1 MFGFHY
7 NNSRK
12 GNNLSIR
19 EKTILKAY
27 SNFYDDKGEKRLKSM
42 RNKRSLLKM
51 VCAAIGITAIL
62 SGCGAAKTTNSANG
76 ASDGFPKQ
84 TITFVVPY
92 APGGDFDTTARILA
106 PYLSQ
111 YLPNKPSVIV
121 KNIPGGNSQV
131 GAENVLHAKP
141 DGYTI
146 GYFTLPGLALG
157 PLIGQGEYDLT
168 KVEWIGQV
176 FNLPYVAAA
185 NKKASLK
192 DIDSLKAFPKLRMG
206 TTGITTSAG
215 LGSFIASK
223 ELGINPTFV
232 PSGGSS
238 ESVLAASQGSVDFVQ
253 FPYPAMRQQLDAK
266 LIKPLWVYSKERLK
280 YLPDVPTIGEMG
292 HPELAN
298 LINLVG
304 AVGTTPGVS
313 KEHLQVLRDALKK
326 AMEDPKFLDKM
337 NKEYHSPQYL
347 NADDTLK
354 EVKDDIQ
361 SLKKYADPIKS
372 TIKK

>member
-1 MFGFHY
+1 M
-7 NNSRK
+7 
-12 GNNLSIR
+12 
-19 EKTILKAY
+19 KAY
-27 SNFYDDKGEKRLKSM
+27 SIFYDNKGENLLKSL
-42 RNKRSLLKM
+42 RSKKNLLKM
-51 VCAAIGITAIL
+51 VCAAVGLTAIL
-62 SGCGAAKTTNSANG
+62 AGCGAAKTTSSSNG
-76 ASDGFPKQ
+76 AAKAPSDGFPKQ

-92 APGGDFDTTARILA
+92 SPGGDFDTTARIIA
-106 PYLSQ
+106 PYLSK

-131 GAENVLHAKP
+131 GTENILHAKP

-157 PLIGQGEYDLT
+157 PMIGQGNFDLT
-168 KVEWIGQV
+168 KVDWIGQV

-185 NKKASLK
+185 TKKADIK
-192 DIDSLKAFPKLRMG
+192 DVNSLKAFSKLRVG

-253 FPYPAMRQQLDAK
+253 FPYPAMKQQLDAG
-266 LIKPLWVYSKERLK
+266 LIKPLWVYSDKRLK
-280 YLPDVPTIGEMG
+280 NLPNVPTIGEMG
-292 HPELAN
+292 HPELKS
-298 LINLVG
+298 LISLVG

-326 AMEDPKFLDKM
+326 AMEDPQFLDKM
-337 NKEYHSPQYL
+337 NKDYHSPQYL

-354 EVKDDIQ
+354 EVKDDIA

-372 TIKK
+372 TIKN